1 MPIELTNST
10 DGPLRMIVVAL
21 DGPSG
26 SGKSS
31 TSKAIALRAGWSY
44 LDTGA
49 LYRAVTHIALSIKS
63 ENPKEILAQL
73 ALNPISFTPDP
84 RDPRVFTG
92 EVDIST
98 VIRSNEVTDHV
109 SVISALPE
117 IRAELLKLQ
126 RSIISK
132 ADLGIVVEGRDI
144 GTVVCPEAALK
155 IYLTADIAAR
165 AGRRDAELADLSQG
179 VEQVGAS
186 LAQRDEIDSTRAT
199 SPLAPAFDA
208 VHIDSTSLTLQE
220 TIDRIWEILSQRSL
234 LGLPIVAILGRPNVG
249 KSTLINRFI
258 GRREAIVE
266 DTPGVTRDRVQYEC
280 EWAGRRFIVM
290 DTGGWE
296 SKPDGISVQVSASAE
311 LAMQEAD
318 VLCFVVDAQVGALD
332 EDDILVQELRKAKK
346 PTILI
351 ANKVDGDNDE
361 SDAHALWNIGLG
373 EPRFVSALHGRG
385 SGDLLDAIVK
395 ELPEVGAAQVQDGYR
410 RIALIGRPN
419 VGKSSL
425 FNALAGESR
434 SIVDDIAGTTR
445 DPIDELIEFGG
456 SIWRFVDT
464 AGLKKRANQAS
475 GTDYYATLRTQ
486 TALERCECAVVV
498 LDASVPISEQDLRI
512 ITMVEE
518 AGKAMVIVMNKWD
531 LVDED
536 RRVQLDREIER
547 HLDQVEW
554 AQRVNVAAKT
564 GWHRDR
570 LAPALRTAIDSWER
584 RVPTSKLNSFL
595 GALIGATPPPVR
607 GGKQPKVYYA
617 TQAGIAPP
625 KFVVFSSGWIE
636 ASYRRFIERRLR
648 EEFKFPGT
656 PVQVAIRVKERD
668 KE

>member
-1 MPIELTNST
+1 M
-10 DGPLRMIVVAL
+10 GVVVAI

-26 SGKSS
+26 AGKSS
-31 TSKAIALRAGWSY
+31 TAKAIATRAGWNY

-49 LYRAVTHIALSIKS
+49 LYRAVTW
-63 ENPKEILAQL
+63 L
-73 ALNPISFTPDP
+73 ALEYKCEEPFSILQAIKDHPIKFNADP
-84 RDPRVFTG
+84 SDPYIFAG
-92 EVDIST
+92 ETQITHS
-98 VIRSNEVTDHV
+98 IRGTSVTDNV
-109 SVISALPE
+109 SRISAMPE
-117 IRAELLKLQ
+117 VRRELLNLQ
-126 RSIISK
+126 HRIID
-132 ADLGIVVEGRDI
+132 AAERGIVVEGRDI
-144 GTVVCPEAALK
+144 GTVVAPEAGLK
-155 IYLTADIAAR
+155 IYLTADLDAR
-165 AGRRDAELADLSQG
+165 AVRREIETDDKNVDVKQSLDSRDA
-179 VEQVGAS
+179 V
-186 LAQRDEIDSTRAT
+186 DSTRAV
-199 SPLAPAFDA
+199 SPLAMAADA
-208 VHIDSTSLTLQE
+208 VEVDSTYLDLDE
-220 TIDRIWEILSQRSL
+220 TIERIWELLKKRNL

-249 KSTLINRFI
+249 KSTLINRFL

-280 EWAGRRFIVM
+280 EWGGRRFIIM

-296 SKPDGISVQVSASAE
+296 AKPDGIAVQVSAGSE

-332 EDDILVQELRKAKK
+332 EDDALVQHLRKAKK

-351 ANKVDGDNDE
+351 GNKVDGE
-361 SDAHALWNIGLG
+361 REEAEAHGLWSLGLG

-385 SGDLLDAIVK
+385 SGDLLDHIVNV
-395 ELPEVGAAQVQDGYR
+395 LPEVGRAQNQDGYR
-410 RIALIGRPN
+410 KVALIGRPN

-425 FNALAGESR
+425 FNTIAGESL
-434 SIVDDIAGTTR
+434 SIVDDAAGTTR
-445 DPIDELIEFGG
+445 DPVDSLLSFGG
-456 SIWRFVDT
+456 STWRFIDT
-464 AGLKKRANQAS
+464 AGLKKRANQDS
-475 GTDYYATLRTQ
+475 GTDYYASLRTA
-486 TALERCECAVVV
+486 TALERCEVAVVV
-498 LDASVPISEQDLRI
+498 LDASEPITEQDLRV

-531 LVDED
+531 LVDDD
-536 RRVQLDREIER
+536 RRNQLDREIDR

-554 AQRVNVAAKT
+554 AQRVNIAAKT

-570 LAPALRTAIDSWER
+570 LAPALRTALDSWER
-584 RVPTSKLNSFL
+584 RVPTAKLNSFL

-656 PVQVAIRVKERD
+656 PVQVAVRVKERD

>member
-1 MPIELTNST
+1 
-10 DGPLRMIVVAL
+10 MIVVAL

-31 TSKAIALRAGWSY
+31 TSKNIAIRAGWSY

-63 ENPKEILAQL
+63 ENPDDIISAIIDS
-73 ALNPISFTPDP
+73 PIRFNSDP
-84 RDPRVFTG
+84 RNPQVFVG
-92 EVDIST
+92 DKDVSEE
-98 VIRSNEVTDHV
+98 IRSQVITDKV
-109 SVISALPE
+109 SFISALPE
-117 IRAELLKLQ
+117 IRAELLTLQ
-126 RSIISK
+126 RSIIGK
-132 ADLGIVVEGRDI
+132 ADRGIVVEGRDI
-144 GTVVCPEAALK
+144 GTVVCPDAALK
-155 IYLTADIAAR
+155 IYLTADISAR
-165 AGRRDAELADLSQG
+165 AARRDAEQDGAAGG
-179 VEQVGAS
+179 VEVVAGS
-186 LAQRDEIDSTRAT
+186 LSARDEIDSNRAH
-199 SPLAPAFDA
+199 SPLAMATDA
-208 VHIDSTSLTLQE
+208 VHIDSTELTLDE
-220 TIDRIWEILSQRSL
+220 TVERIWELLSQRSL

-266 DTPGVTRDRVQYEC
+266 DTPGVTRDRIQYEC
-280 EWAGRRFIVM
+280 EWGGRRFIIM

-318 VLCFVVDAQVGALD
+318 ILCFVVDAQVGALD

-346 PTILI
+346 PTILV

-373 EPRFVSALHGRG
+373 EPHFVSALHGRG
-385 SGDLLDAIVK
+385 SGDLLDSITK
-395 ELPEVGAAQVQDGYR
+395 LLPEVGAAQVQDGYR

-425 FNALAGESR
+425 LNALAGESR
-434 SIVDDIAGTTR
+434 SIVDDVAGTTR
-445 DPIDELIEFGG
+445 DPVDELIEFGG

-498 LDASVPISEQDLRI
+498 LDASVPISEQDLRV

-536 RRVQLDREIER
+536 RRTQLDKEIER

-554 AQRVNVAAKT
+554 AQIVNVAAKT

-668 KE
+668 KEQ

>member
-1 MPIELTNST
+1 M
-10 DGPLRMIVVAL
+10 GIVVAI

-26 SGKSS
+26 AGKSS
-31 TSKAIALRAGWSY
+31 TAKAIATRAGWDY

-49 LYRAVTHIALSIKS
+49 LYRAVTW
-63 ENPKEILAQL
+63 L
-73 ALNPISFTPDP
+73 ALEFKCEEPFSILQAIKDHPIKFIADP
-84 RDPRVFTG
+84 TSPNVFAGQTQ
-92 EVDIST
+92 IT
-98 VIRSNEVTDHV
+98 HAIRGTSVTENV
-109 SVISALPE
+109 SRISAMPE
-117 IRAELLKLQ
+117 IRRELLNLQ
-126 RSIISK
+126 HHIIDS
-132 ADLGIVVEGRDI
+132 AERGIVVEGRDI
-144 GTVVCPEAALK
+144 GTVVAPEAGLK
-155 IYLTADIAAR
+155 IYLTADLDAR
-165 AGRRDAELADLSQG
+165 ANRREIETEDKSVDVKQSLDNRDA
-179 VEQVGAS
+179 
-186 LAQRDEIDSTRAT
+186 IDSTRAV
-199 SPLAPAFDA
+199 SPLVMAADA
-208 VHIDSTSLTLQE
+208 VEVDSTYLDLDE
-220 TIDRIWEILSQRSL
+220 TIERIWELLKKRNL

-249 KSTLINRFI
+249 KSTLINRFL

-280 EWAGRRFIVM
+280 EWGGRRFIIM

-296 SKPDGISVQVSASAE
+296 AKPDGIAVQVSAGSE

-318 VLCFVVDAQVGALD
+318 VLAFVVDAQVGALD
-332 EDDILVQELRKAKK
+332 EDDTLVQHLRKAKK

-351 ANKVDGDNDE
+351 GNKVDGE
-361 SDAHALWNIGLG
+361 REEAEAHGLWSLGLG

-385 SGDLLDAIVK
+385 SGDLLDHIVSV
-395 ELPEVGAAQVQDGYR
+395 LPEVGRAQNQDGYR
-410 RIALIGRPN
+410 KVALIGRPN

-425 FNALAGESR
+425 FNAIAGESL
-434 SIVDDIAGTTR
+434 SIVDDAAGTTR
-445 DPIDELIEFGG
+445 DPVDSLLSFGG
-456 SIWRFVDT
+456 STWRFIDT
-464 AGLKKRANQAS
+464 AGLKKRANQDS
-475 GTDYYATLRTQ
+475 GTDYYASLRTA
-486 TALERCECAVVV
+486 TALERCEVAVVV
-498 LDASVPISEQDLRI
+498 LDASEPITEQDLRV

-536 RRVQLDREIER
+536 RRNQLDREIDR

-554 AQRVNVAAKT
+554 AQRVNIAAKT

-570 LAPALRTAIDSWER
+570 LAPALRTALDSWER
-584 RVPTSKLNSFL
+584 RVPTAKLNSFL

-625 KFVVFSSGWIE
+625 KCVVFSSGWIE

-656 PVQVAIRVKERD
+656 PVQVAVRVKERD

>member
-1 MPIELTNST
+1 M
-10 DGPLRMIVVAL
+10 GIVVAI

-26 SGKSS
+26 AGKSS
-31 TSKAIALRAGWSY
+31 TAKAIATRAGWNY

-49 LYRAVTHIALSIKS
+49 LYRAVTW
-63 ENPKEILAQL
+63 L
-73 ALNPISFTPDP
+73 ALENKCEEPFSILQAIKDHPIRFNPDP
-84 RDPRVFTG
+84 SDPNVFAG
-92 EVDIST
+92 ETQITHS
-98 VIRSNEVTDHV
+98 IRGTSVTENV
-109 SVISALPE
+109 SRISAMPE
-117 IRAELLKLQ
+117 IRRELLNLQ
-126 RSIISK
+126 HRIID
-132 ADLGIVVEGRDI
+132 ATERGIVVEGRDI
-144 GTVVCPEAALK
+144 GTVVAPEAGLK
-155 IYLTADIAAR
+155 IYLTADLDAR
-165 AGRRDAELADLSQG
+165 AVRREIETEDKNVDVKQSLDSRDA
-179 VEQVGAS
+179 V
-186 LAQRDEIDSTRAT
+186 DSTRAV
-199 SPLAPAFDA
+199 SPLVMAADA
-208 VHIDSTSLTLQE
+208 VEVDSTYLDLDE
-220 TIDRIWEILSQRSL
+220 TIERIWELLKKRNL

-249 KSTLINRFI
+249 KSTLINRFL

-280 EWAGRRFIVM
+280 EWGGRRFIIM

-296 SKPDGISVQVSASAE
+296 EKPDGIAVQVSAGSE

-332 EDDILVQELRKAKK
+332 EDDALVQHLRKAKK
-346 PTILI
+346 PTVLI
-351 ANKVDGDNDE
+351 GNKVDGE
-361 SDAHALWNIGLG
+361 REEAEAHGLWSLGLG

-385 SGDLLDAIVK
+385 SGDLLDHIVNV
-395 ELPEVGAAQVQDGYR
+395 LPEVGRAQNQDGYR
-410 RIALIGRPN
+410 KVALIGRPN

-425 FNALAGESR
+425 FNAIAGESL
-434 SIVDDIAGTTR
+434 SIVDDAAGTTR
-445 DPIDELIEFGG
+445 DPVDSLLSFGG
-456 SIWRFVDT
+456 STWRFIDT
-464 AGLKKRANQAS
+464 AGLKKRANQDS
-475 GTDYYATLRTQ
+475 GTDYYASLRTA
-486 TALERCECAVVV
+486 TALERCEVAVVV
-498 LDASVPISEQDLRI
+498 LDASEPITEQDLRV

-531 LVDED
+531 LVDDD
-536 RRVQLDREIER
+536 RRNQLDREIER

-554 AQRVNVAAKT
+554 AQRVNIAAKT

-570 LAPALRTAIDSWER
+570 LAPALRTALDSWER
-584 RVPTSKLNSFL
+584 RVPTAKLNSFL

>member
-1 MPIELTNST
+1 
-10 DGPLRMIVVAL
+10 MIVVAI

-26 SGKSS
+26 AGKSS
-31 TSKAIALRAGWSY
+31 TSKLVAQRAGWNY

-49 LYRAVTHIALSIKS
+49 LYRAVAWLALREKISS
-63 ENPKEILAQL
+63 AEEILAAL
-73 ALNPISFTPDP
+73 ANNTIRFIADP
-84 RDPRVFTG
+84 KSPKVFVGDVDVTTEIRTERVT
-92 EVDIST
+92 ES
-98 VIRSNEVTDHV
+98 V

-117 IRAELLKLQ
+117 IRASLLNLQ
-126 RSIISK
+126 RRIINE
-132 ADLGIVVEGRDI
+132 AERGIVVEGRDI
-144 GTVVCPEAALK
+144 GTVVAPDAPLK
-155 IYLTADIAAR
+155 IYLQADIAAR
-165 AGRRDAELADLSQG
+165 AARRSTEIAAPVSSVSD
-179 VEQVGAS
+179 S
-186 LAQRDEIDSTRAT
+186 LAQRDQIDSTRAV
-199 SPLAPAFDA
+199 SPLAKASDA
-208 VHIDSTSLTLQE
+208 VLIDSTELDLEE
-220 TIDRIWEILSQRSL
+220 TVERVWELLKERSL

-280 EWAGRRFIVM
+280 EWGGRRFIIM

-318 VLCFVVDAQVGALD
+318 VLAFVVDAHVGALD
-332 EDDILVQELRKAKK
+332 EDDILVQELRKVKK
-346 PTILI
+346 PMVLI
-351 ANKVDGDNDE
+351 ANKVDSDVDE
-361 SDAHALWNIGLG
+361 ADAHALWNLGLG

-385 SGDLLDAIVK
+385 SGDLLDHIVR
-395 ELPEVGAAQVQDGYR
+395 EMPEVGGAQTQDGYR
-410 RIALIGRPN
+410 KIALIGRPN

-425 FNALAGESR
+425 LNALAGENR
-434 SIVDDIAGTTR
+434 SIVDDVAGTTR
-445 DPIDELIEFGG
+445 DPVDELIEFGG
-456 SIWRFVDT
+456 SIWRFIDT
-464 AGLKKRANQAS
+464 AGLRKRANQAS

-486 TALERCECAVVV
+486 SALERCECAVVV
-498 LDASVPISEQDLRI
+498 LDASLPISEQDLRV

-536 RRVQLDREIER
+536 RRDQLDKEIDR

-584 RVPTSKLNSFL
+584 RVPTAKLNSFL

-607 GGKQPKVYYA
+607 GGKQPKIYYA

-625 KFVVFSSGWIE
+625 KFVIFSSGWIE
-636 ASYRRFIERRLR
+636 PSYRRFIERRLR
-648 EEFKFPGT
+648 EEFGFPGT
-656 PVQVAIRVKERD
+656 PVMVAIRVKERD
-668 KE
+668 

>member
-1 MPIELTNST
+1 
-10 DGPLRMIVVAL
+10 MIVVAL

-31 TSKAIALRAGWSY
+31 TSKAIAIRAGWNY

-49 LYRAVTHIALSIKS
+49 LYRAITFLALSIKS
-63 ENPKEILAQL
+63 ENPKDIIA
-73 ALNPISFTPDP
+73 AVIDSPITFVSDP
-84 RDPRVFTG
+84 RDPKVFLDG
-92 EVDIST
+92 KDISKE
-98 VIRSNEVTDHV
+98 IRSHEVTEKV
-109 SVISALPE
+109 SVISALAE
-117 IRAELLKLQ
+117 VRAELLTLQ
-126 RSIISK
+126 RSIIKK
-132 ADLGIVVEGRDI
+132 ADRGIVVEGRDI
-144 GTVVCPEAALK
+144 GTVVCPDAALK
-155 IYLTADIAAR
+155 IYLTADISAR
-165 AGRRDAELADLSQG
+165 ANRRDAELADQSH
-179 VEQVGAS
+179 GAEAVAQS
-186 LAQRDEIDSTRAT
+186 LAARDEIDSTRT
-199 SPLAPAFDA
+199 ISPLAMAQDA
-208 VHIDSTSLTLQE
+208 VHIDSTELNLEE
-220 TIDRIWEILSQRSL
+220 TADRIWELLSQRSL

-280 EWAGRRFIVM
+280 EWGGRRFMIM

-296 SKPDGISVQVSASAE
+296 SKPDGISVQVSAGAE
-311 LAMQEAD
+311 LAMEEAD

-332 EDDILVQELRKAKK
+332 EDDVLVQELRKAKK
-346 PTILI
+346 PTILV

-373 EPRFVSALHGRG
+373 EPHFVSALHGRG
-385 SGDLLDAIVK
+385 SGDLLDTIVK
-395 ELPEVGAAQVQDGYR
+395 EMPEVGAAQVQDGYR

-434 SIVDDIAGTTR
+434 SIVDEVAGTTR

-536 RRVQLDREIER
+536 RRTQLDKEVER

-554 AQRVNVAAKT
+554 AQIVNVAAKT

-570 LAPALRTAIDSWER
+570 LAPALRTSIDSWER

-607 GGKQPKVYYA
+607 GGKQPRVYYA

-668 KE
+668 KEQ

>member
-1 MPIELTNST
+1 
-10 DGPLRMIVVAL
+10 MIVVAI

-26 SGKSS
+26 AGKSS
-31 TSKAIALRAGWSY
+31 TSKLVAQRAGWNY

-49 LYRAVTHIALSIKS
+49 LYRAVAWLALREKISS
-63 ENPKEILAQL
+63 AEDILA
-73 ALNPISFTPDP
+73 ALGDNTIHFIADP
-84 RDPRVFTG
+84 KDPKVFVG
-92 EVDIST
+92 DVDVST
-98 VIRSNEVTDHV
+98 DIRSEKVTESV
-109 SVISALPE
+109 SSISALPE
-117 IRAELLKLQ
+117 IRAALLSLQ
-126 RSIISK
+126 RRLINS
-132 ADLGIVVEGRDI
+132 AERGIVVEGRDI
-144 GTVVCPEAALK
+144 GTVVAPDAPLK
-155 IYLTADIAAR
+155 IYLQADIAAR
-165 AGRRDAELADLSQG
+165 AARRSSEIAAP
-179 VEQVGAS
+179 VAS
-186 LAQRDEIDSTRAT
+186 VSESLNQRDEIDSNRAV
-199 SPLAPAFDA
+199 SPLAKASDA
-208 VHIDSTSLTLQE
+208 VLIDSTELDLEE
-220 TIDRIWEILSQRSL
+220 TVERVWELLKERSL

-280 EWAGRRFIVM
+280 EWGGRRFIIM

-318 VLCFVVDAQVGALD
+318 VLAFVVDAHVGALD
-332 EDDILVQELRKAKK
+332 EDDILVQELRKVKK
-346 PTILI
+346 PMVLI
-351 ANKVDGDNDE
+351 ANKVDSDVDE
-361 SDAHALWNIGLG
+361 ADAHALWNLGLG

-385 SGDLLDAIVK
+385 SGDLLDYIVR
-395 ELPEVGAAQVQDGYR
+395 EMPEVGGAQTQDGYR
-410 RIALIGRPN
+410 KIALIGRPN

-425 FNALAGESR
+425 LNALAGENR
-434 SIVDDIAGTTR
+434 SIVDDVAGTTR
-445 DPIDELIEFGG
+445 DPVDELIEFGG
-456 SIWRFVDT
+456 SIWRFIDT
-464 AGLKKRANQAS
+464 AGLRKRANQAS

-486 TALERCECAVVV
+486 SALERCECAVVV
-498 LDASVPISEQDLRI
+498 LDASLPISEQDLRV

-536 RRVQLDREIER
+536 RRDQLDKEIDR

-584 RVPTSKLNSFL
+584 RVPTAKLNSFL

-607 GGKQPKVYYA
+607 GGKQPKIYYA

-625 KFVVFSSGWIE
+625 KFVIFSSGWIE
-636 ASYRRFIERRLR
+636 PSYRRFIERRLR
-648 EEFKFPGT
+648 EEFGFPGT
-656 PVQVAIRVKERD
+656 PVMVAIRVKERD
-668 KE
+668 

>member
-1 MPIELTNST
+1 
-10 DGPLRMIVVAL
+10 MIVIAI

-26 SGKSS
+26 AGKSS
-31 TSKAIALRAGWSY
+31 TSREIAARAGWNY

-49 LYRAVTHIALSIKS
+49 LYRAVTWLSLSLDSQEPSVILQGLKTS
-63 ENPKEILAQL
+63 PIRFVSNPKNPQIFCGDNDVTQEIR
-73 ALNPISFTPDP
+73 TE
-84 RDPRVFTG
+84 RVTAA
-92 EVDIST
+92 
-98 VIRSNEVTDHV
+98 V
-109 SVISALPE
+109 SAISAIPQ
-117 IRAELLKLQ
+117 IRTELLTLQ
-126 RSIISK
+126 RAIIDK
-132 ADLGIVVEGRDI
+132 ADRGIVVEGRDI
-144 GTVVCPEAALK
+144 GTVVAPKAAMK
-155 IYLTADIAAR
+155 VFLTADLQAR
-165 AGRRDAELADLSQG
+165 AERRDAELGSEHGSEVVGQSLS
-179 VEQVGAS
+179 E
-186 LAQRDEIDSTRAT
+186 RDHVDSTRAV
-199 SPLAPAFDA
+199 SPLSAASDA
-208 VHIDSTSLTLQE
+208 VIVDSTTLNLEE
-220 TIDRIWEILSQRSL
+220 TIERIWELLKERNL

-249 KSTLINRFI
+249 KSTLINRFL

-280 EWAGRRFIVM
+280 EWNGRRFIIM

-296 SKPDGISVQVSASAE
+296 SKPDGISVQVSAGAE
-311 LAMQEAD
+311 LAMKEAD
-318 VLCFVVDAQVGALD
+318 VLAFVVDAHVGALD

-346 PTILI
+346 PTILV
-351 ANKVDGDNDE
+351 ANKVDGDSDE
-361 SDAHALWNIGLG
+361 SDAHALWNLGLG
-373 EPRFVSALHGRG
+373 QPCFVSALHGRG
-385 SGDLLDAIVK
+385 SGDLLDLIVR
-395 ELPEVGAAQVQDGYR
+395 ELPEVGGAQSQDGYR

-425 FNALAGESR
+425 LNALAGEAL
-434 SIVDDIAGTTR
+434 SIVDDVAGTTR
-445 DPIDELIEFGG
+445 DPVDSLIDFGG

-486 TALERCECAVVV
+486 AALERCECAVVV
-498 LDASVPISEQDLRI
+498 LDASQPISEQDLRV

-518 AGKAMVIVMNKWD
+518 AGKALVLVMNKWD

-536 RRVQLDREIER
+536 RRDQLDREIDR

-570 LAPALRTAIDSWER
+570 LAPAIRTALDSWER

-607 GGKQPKVYYA
+607 GGKQPKIYYA
-617 TQAGIAPP
+617 TQAGISPP

-648 EEFKFPGT
+648 EEFGFPGT

-668 KE
+668 KEQS

>member
-1 MPIELTNST
+1 
-10 DGPLRMIVVAL
+10 MIVVAI

-26 SGKSS
+26 AGKSS
-31 TSKAIALRAGWSY
+31 TSKLVAQRAGWNY

-49 LYRAVTHIALSIKS
+49 LYRAVAWLALREKIKS
-63 ENPKEILAQL
+63 AEDILNALADNTIHFIADPK
-73 ALNPISFTPDP
+73 DP
-84 RDPRVFTG
+84 KVFVG
-92 EVDIST
+92 DVDVT
-98 VIRSNEVTDHV
+98 TEIRSERVTESV
-109 SVISALPE
+109 SAISALPE
-117 IRAELLKLQ
+117 IRAALLTLQ
-126 RSIISK
+126 RRLINN
-132 ADLGIVVEGRDI
+132 AERGIVVEGRDI
-144 GTVVCPEAALK
+144 GTAVAPDAPLK
-155 IYLTADIAAR
+155 IYLQADIAAR
-165 AGRRDAELADLSQG
+165 AARRSSEIA
-179 VEQVGAS
+179 VPVAS
-186 LAQRDEIDSTRAT
+186 VSESLNQRDEIDSNRAV
-199 SPLAPAFDA
+199 SPLAKASDA
-208 VHIDSTSLTLQE
+208 VLIDSTELDLEE
-220 TIDRIWEILSQRSL
+220 TVERVWELLKERSL

-280 EWAGRRFIVM
+280 EWGGRRFIIM

-318 VLCFVVDAQVGALD
+318 VLAFVVDAHVGALD
-332 EDDILVQELRKAKK
+332 EDDILVQELRKVKK
-346 PTILI
+346 PMVLI
-351 ANKVDGDNDE
+351 ANKVDSDVDE
-361 SDAHALWNIGLG
+361 ADAHALWNLGLG

-385 SGDLLDAIVK
+385 SGDLLDYIVR
-395 ELPEVGAAQVQDGYR
+395 EMPEVGGAQTQDGYR
-410 RIALIGRPN
+410 KIALIGRPN

-425 FNALAGESR
+425 LNALAGENR
-434 SIVDDIAGTTR
+434 SIVDDVAGTTR
-445 DPIDELIEFGG
+445 DPVDELIEFGG
-456 SIWRFVDT
+456 SIWRFIDT
-464 AGLKKRANQAS
+464 AGLRKRANQAS

-486 TALERCECAVVV
+486 SALERCECAVVV
-498 LDASVPISEQDLRI
+498 LDASLPISEQDLRV

-536 RRVQLDREIER
+536 RRDQLDKEIDR

-584 RVPTSKLNSFL
+584 RVPTAKLNSFL

-607 GGKQPKVYYA
+607 GGKQPKIYYA

-625 KFVVFSSGWIE
+625 KFVIFSSGWIE
-636 ASYRRFIERRLR
+636 PSYRRFIERRLR
-648 EEFKFPGT
+648 EEFGFPGT
-656 PVQVAIRVKERD
+656 PVMVAIRVKERD
-668 KE
+668 

>member
-1 MPIELTNST
+1 M
-10 DGPLRMIVVAL
+10 GIVVAI

-26 SGKSS
+26 AGKSS
-31 TSKAIALRAGWSY
+31 TAKAIAVRAGWDY

-49 LYRAVTHIALSIKS
+49 LYRAVTW
-63 ENPKEILAQL
+63 L
-73 ALNPISFTPDP
+73 ALEHKCEEPFSILQAIKDHPIKFISDP
-84 RDPRVFTG
+84 TSPNVFAG
-92 EVDIST
+92 ETQIT
-98 VIRSNEVTDHV
+98 HAIRGTSVTENV
-109 SVISALPE
+109 SRISAMPE
-117 IRAELLKLQ
+117 IRRELLNLQ
-126 RSIISK
+126 HRIID
-132 ADLGIVVEGRDI
+132 AAERGIVVEGRDI
-144 GTVVCPEAALK
+144 GTVVAPEAGLK
-155 IYLTADIAAR
+155 IYLTADLDAR
-165 AGRRDAELADLSQG
+165 ANRREIETEDKSVDVKQ
-179 VEQVGAS
+179 S
-186 LAQRDEIDSTRAT
+186 LDNRDSVDSTRAV
-199 SPLAPAFDA
+199 SPLVMAADA
-208 VHIDSTSLTLQE
+208 VEVDSTYLDLDE
-220 TIDRIWEILSQRSL
+220 TIERIWELLKKRNL

-249 KSTLINRFI
+249 KSTLINRFL

-280 EWAGRRFIVM
+280 EWGGRRFIIM

-296 SKPDGISVQVSASAE
+296 AKPDGIAVQVSAGSE
-311 LAMQEAD
+311 IAMQEAD

-332 EDDILVQELRKAKK
+332 EDDTLVQHLRKAKK

-351 ANKVDGDNDE
+351 GNKVDGE
-361 SDAHALWNIGLG
+361 REEAEAHALWSLGLG

-385 SGDLLDAIVK
+385 SGDLLDHIVNV
-395 ELPEVGAAQVQDGYR
+395 LPEVGRAQNQDGYR
-410 RIALIGRPN
+410 KVALIGRPN

-425 FNALAGESR
+425 FNAIAGESL
-434 SIVDDIAGTTR
+434 SIVDDAAGTTR
-445 DPIDELIEFGG
+445 DPVDSLLSFGG
-456 SIWRFVDT
+456 STWRFIDT
-464 AGLKKRANQAS
+464 AGLKKRANQDS
-475 GTDYYATLRTQ
+475 GTDYYASLRTA
-486 TALERCECAVVV
+486 TALERCEVAVVV
-498 LDASVPISEQDLRI
+498 LDASEPITEQDLRV

-536 RRVQLDREIER
+536 RRNQLDREIDR

-554 AQRVNVAAKT
+554 AQRVNIAAKT

-570 LAPALRTAIDSWER
+570 LAPALRTALDSWER
-584 RVPTSKLNSFL
+584 RVPTAKLNSFL

-656 PVQVAIRVKERD
+656 PVQVAVRVKERD

>member
-1 MPIELTNST
+1 M
-10 DGPLRMIVVAL
+10 GIVVAI

-26 SGKSS
+26 AGKSS
-31 TSKAIALRAGWSY
+31 TAKAIATRAGWDY

-49 LYRAVTHIALSIKS
+49 LYRAVTW
-63 ENPKEILAQL
+63 L
-73 ALNPISFTPDP
+73 ALEYKCEEPFSILQAIKDHPIKFIADP
-84 RDPRVFTG
+84 TAPNVFAG
-92 EVDIST
+92 ETQIT
-98 VIRSNEVTDHV
+98 HAIRGTSVTENV
-109 SVISALPE
+109 SRISAMPE
-117 IRAELLKLQ
+117 IRRELLNLQ
-126 RSIISK
+126 HRIID
-132 ADLGIVVEGRDI
+132 AAERGIVVEGRDI
-144 GTVVCPEAALK
+144 GTVVAPEAGLK
-155 IYLTADIAAR
+155 IYLTADLDAR
-165 AGRRDAELADLSQG
+165 ANRREIETEDKSVDVKQSLDNRDA
-179 VEQVGAS
+179 
-186 LAQRDEIDSTRAT
+186 IDSTRAV
-199 SPLAPAFDA
+199 SPLVMAADA
-208 VHIDSTSLTLQE
+208 VEIDSTYLDLDE
-220 TIDRIWEILSQRSL
+220 TIERIWELLKKRNL

-249 KSTLINRFI
+249 KSTLINRFL

-280 EWAGRRFIVM
+280 EWGGRRFIIM

-296 SKPDGISVQVSASAE
+296 AKPDGIAVQVSAGSE

-318 VLCFVVDAQVGALD
+318 VLAFVVDAQVGALD
-332 EDDILVQELRKAKK
+332 EDDSLVQHLRKAKK

-351 ANKVDGDNDE
+351 GNKVDGE
-361 SDAHALWNIGLG
+361 REEAEAHGLWSLGLG

-385 SGDLLDAIVK
+385 SGDLLDHIVSV
-395 ELPEVGAAQVQDGYR
+395 LPEVGRAQNQDGYR
-410 RIALIGRPN
+410 KVALIGRPN

-425 FNALAGESR
+425 FNAIAGESL
-434 SIVDDIAGTTR
+434 SIVDDAAGTTR
-445 DPIDELIEFGG
+445 DPVDSLLSFGG
-456 SIWRFVDT
+456 STWRFIDT
-464 AGLKKRANQAS
+464 AGLKKRANQDS
-475 GTDYYATLRTQ
+475 GTDYYASLRTA
-486 TALERCECAVVV
+486 TALERCEVAVVV
-498 LDASVPISEQDLRI
+498 LDASEPITEQDLRV

-536 RRVQLDREIER
+536 RRNQLDREIDR

-554 AQRVNVAAKT
+554 AQRVNIAAKT

-570 LAPALRTAIDSWER
+570 LAPALRTALDSWER
-584 RVPTSKLNSFL
+584 RVPTAKLNSFL

-656 PVQVAIRVKERD
+656 PVQVAVRVKERD

>member
-1 MPIELTNST
+1 M
-10 DGPLRMIVVAL
+10 GIVVAI

-26 SGKSS
+26 AGKSS
-31 TSKAIALRAGWSY
+31 TAKAIATRAGWDY

-49 LYRAVTHIALSIKS
+49 LYRAVTW
-63 ENPKEILAQL
+63 L
-73 ALNPISFTPDP
+73 ALEYKCEEPFSILQAIKDHPIKFVADP
-84 RDPRVFTG
+84 TSPNVFAGQTQ
-92 EVDIST
+92 IT
-98 VIRSNEVTDHV
+98 HAIRGTSVTENV
-109 SVISALPE
+109 SRISAMPE
-117 IRAELLKLQ
+117 IRRELLNLQ
-126 RSIISK
+126 HHIIDS
-132 ADLGIVVEGRDI
+132 AERGIVVEGRDI
-144 GTVVCPEAALK
+144 GTVVAPEAGLK
-155 IYLTADIAAR
+155 IYLTADLDAR
-165 AGRRDAELADLSQG
+165 ANRREIETEDKSVDVKQ
-179 VEQVGAS
+179 S
-186 LAQRDEIDSTRAT
+186 LDNRDSIDSTRAI
-199 SPLAPAFDA
+199 SPLVMAADA
-208 VHIDSTSLTLQE
+208 VEVDSTYLDLDE
-220 TIDRIWEILSQRSL
+220 TIERIWELLKKRNL

-249 KSTLINRFI
+249 KSTLINRFL

-280 EWAGRRFIVM
+280 EWGGRRFIIM

-296 SKPDGISVQVSASAE
+296 AKPDGIAVQVSAGSE

-332 EDDILVQELRKAKK
+332 EDDSLVQHLRKAKK

-351 ANKVDGDNDE
+351 GNKVDGE
-361 SDAHALWNIGLG
+361 REEAEAHALWSLGLG

-385 SGDLLDAIVK
+385 SGDLLDHIVNV
-395 ELPEVGAAQVQDGYR
+395 LPEVGRAQNQDGYR
-410 RIALIGRPN
+410 KVALIGRPN

-425 FNALAGESR
+425 FNAIAGESL
-434 SIVDDIAGTTR
+434 SIVDDAAGTTR
-445 DPIDELIEFGG
+445 DPVDSLLSFGG
-456 SIWRFVDT
+456 STWRFIDT
-464 AGLKKRANQAS
+464 AGLKKRANQDS
-475 GTDYYATLRTQ
+475 GTDYYASLRTA
-486 TALERCECAVVV
+486 TALERCEVAVVV
-498 LDASVPISEQDLRI
+498 LDASEPITEQDLRV

-536 RRVQLDREIER
+536 RRNQLDREIDR

-554 AQRVNVAAKT
+554 AQRVNIAAKT

-570 LAPALRTAIDSWER
+570 LAPALRTALDSWER
-584 RVPTSKLNSFL
+584 RVPTAKLNSFL

-656 PVQVAIRVKERD
+656 PVQVAVRVKERD

>member
-1 MPIELTNST
+1 
-10 DGPLRMIVVAL
+10 MIVVAI

-26 SGKSS
+26 AGKSS
-31 TSKAIALRAGWSY
+31 TSKLVAQRAGWNY

-49 LYRAVTHIALSIKS
+49 LYRAVAWLALREKISS
-63 ENPKEILAQL
+63 ADEILSAL
-73 ALNPISFTPDP
+73 ADNTIHFIADP
-84 RDPRVFTG
+84 KDPKVFVG
-92 EVDIST
+92 DVDVT
-98 VIRSNEVTDHV
+98 TEIRSEKVTESV
-109 SVISALPE
+109 SAISALPE
-117 IRAELLKLQ
+117 IRAALLSLQ
-126 RSIISK
+126 RRLINS
-132 ADLGIVVEGRDI
+132 AERGIVVEGRDI
-144 GTVVCPEAALK
+144 GTVVAPDAPLK
-155 IYLTADIAAR
+155 IYLQADIAAR
-165 AGRRDAELADLSQG
+165 AARRSSEIAAPLAS
-179 VEQVGAS
+179 VSES
-186 LAQRDEIDSTRAT
+186 LNQRDEIDSNRAV
-199 SPLAPAFDA
+199 SPLAKASDA
-208 VHIDSTSLTLQE
+208 VLIDSTELDLEE
-220 TIDRIWEILSQRSL
+220 TVERVWELLKERSL

-280 EWAGRRFIVM
+280 EWGGRRFIIM

-318 VLCFVVDAQVGALD
+318 VLAFVVDAHVGALD
-332 EDDILVQELRKAKK
+332 EDDILVQELRKVKK
-346 PTILI
+346 PMVLI
-351 ANKVDGDNDE
+351 ANKVDSDVDE
-361 SDAHALWNIGLG
+361 ADAHALWNLGLG

-385 SGDLLDAIVK
+385 SGDLLDYIVR
-395 ELPEVGAAQVQDGYR
+395 EMPEVGGAQTQDGYR
-410 RIALIGRPN
+410 KIALIGRPN

-425 FNALAGESR
+425 LNALAGENR
-434 SIVDDIAGTTR
+434 SIVDDVAGTTR
-445 DPIDELIEFGG
+445 DPVDELIEFGG
-456 SIWRFVDT
+456 SIWRFIDT
-464 AGLKKRANQAS
+464 AGLRKRANQAS

-486 TALERCECAVVV
+486 SALERCECAVVV
-498 LDASVPISEQDLRI
+498 LDASLPISEQDLRV

-536 RRVQLDREIER
+536 RRDQLDKEIDR

-584 RVPTSKLNSFL
+584 RVPTAKLNSFL

-607 GGKQPKVYYA
+607 GGKQPKIYYA

-625 KFVVFSSGWIE
+625 KFVIFSSGWIE
-636 ASYRRFIERRLR
+636 PSYRRFIERRLR
-648 EEFKFPGT
+648 EEFGFPGT
-656 PVQVAIRVKERD
+656 PVMVAIRVKERD
-668 KE
+668 